1 VGPDGLD
8 WTTYAS
14 FPAFRISTSNVKM
27 AISIVL
33 RVSGRS
39 YLKHPNAG
47 AETQDTESRS
57 RDSIAEA
64 GYSKPEVSVGHGMD
78 ESCI

>member
-1 VGPDGLD
+1 
-8 WTTYAS
+8 
-14 FPAFRISTSNVKM
+14 M